1 MNFIYNQIMATLTLE
16 IEDKQLSFFKKLIQN
31 FKFVQ
36 VQETAELDGDTDDEI
51 RENIRRGVA
60 QMRLVEEGK
69 MKTTPLKDFLKELDG
84 V

>member
-1 MNFIYNQIMATLTLE
+1 MNFIYNQIMARLTLE